1 MGMLAPMDTG
11 SDLMVGPHSTGR
23 TERRASH
30 AGIAHDL
37 LRDWRRWSR
46 GERIAAAFMLAAVLA
61 GASALILSTLAAA
74 AT

>member
-1 MGMLAPMDTG
+1 MAPMDTG
-11 SDLMVGPHSTGR
+11 NLLMIEPHFPGR
-23 TERRASH
+23 TEGRAMR

-46 GERIAAAFMLAAVLA
+46 GERIVAAFMLMAVLA
-61 GASALILSTLAAA
+61 GASALILSTLAAT